1 MTALPGGAT
10 LIRVPVFP
18 VAPGWN
24 RRQTEVSFL
33 APAGYPYANPDCFW
47 ADSELRLESGALPQS
62 SNVTGIPETSHVGLW
77 FSWHLTQAWN
87 PNRDSLLTWLAA
99 IAERFRKAQ

>member
-1 MTALPGGAT
+1 MTALPGGAA

-47 ADSELRLESGALPQS
+47 ADADLRLESGALPQA
-62 SNVTGIPETSHVGLW
+62 SNVTPIPETPHVGLW

-87 PNRDSLLTWLAA
+87 PNRDCLLTWLAA